1 MCSAH
6 LLELGSCCFD
16 DFLECS
22 NLKGISFGLVFH
34 LRSPGVEVRSK
45 LFVPL
50 FKKTLFP
57 GSCLRW
63 SLATFLKAQE
73 IKYLIGKLFSRIEKT
88 PALLAYVQYLI

>member
-6 LLELGSCCFD
+6 LSELGSCCFN
-16 DFLECS
+16 DFSECRD
-22 NLKGISFGLVFH
+22 LKDISLGLVFH

-50 FKKTLFP
+50 LKKSLFP
-57 GSCLRW
+57 GNCLRW
-63 SLATFLKAQE
+63 SLAAFLKAQE